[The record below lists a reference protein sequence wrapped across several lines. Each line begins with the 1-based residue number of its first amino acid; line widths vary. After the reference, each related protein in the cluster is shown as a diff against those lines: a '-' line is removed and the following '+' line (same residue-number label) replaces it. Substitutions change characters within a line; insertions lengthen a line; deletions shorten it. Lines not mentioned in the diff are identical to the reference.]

1 MPARFGLRYACSIS
15 FVSYAVSNVVT
26 TWHVG
31 SSWSES
37 RLNNCNYLSFLCL
50 FREEENSEVI
60 YLGRIGVL
68 KFYLYSAS

>member
-1 MPARFGLRYACSIS
+1 MNYVQTPPQNDNYVALIILSS
-15 FVSYAVSNVVT
+15 TVVT

-60 YLGRIGVL
+60 Y
-68 KFYLYSAS
+68 